1 MRVGQ
6 HFSFIVGF
14 VGIFLLSSQSFGEV
28 VGENAKSPDD
38 NASMGY
44 GDALVYGLVEGVT
57 EFLPIS
63 STGHLLLA
71 EQWIGERPEHFTI
84 FIQSGAVLAVLAVFR
99 ERVGE
104 LIGNWREK
112 EPQEY
117 LKKLGF
123 SFVLTGMGGLAL
135 KNKGWELANEST
147 PIAWALLIGGA
158 MFIAFE
164 LHYRKTKKKSEEK
177 ISFPSIT
184 WTIAIAF
191 GLAQLIAMIFPG
203 ASRSGITILIGL
215 ILGMHRREAVEF
227 SFLLGVPTLLA
238 AGGYELASALK
249 EDAAAVQAK
258 WQMLLLGTLVSAVTA
273 FLAVKWLLGYLQK
286 NSFMAFGWYRIGI
299 GIAVLV
305 LGERIVGG

>member
-1 MRVGQ
+1 MFTPYSAPMPDWLQVILLGV
-6 HFSFIVGF
+6 IE
-14 VGIFLLSSQSFGEV
+14 GI
-28 VGENAKSPDD
+28 
-38 NASMGY
+38 
-44 GDALVYGLVEGVT
+44 T

-71 EQWIGERPEHFTI
+71 EKWIGERPEHFTI

-99 ERVGE
+99 ERVVE
-104 LIGNWREK
+104 LMEKWREM
-112 EPQEY
+112 ETQDY

-123 SFVLTGMGGLAL
+123 SFVLTGLGGLAL
-135 KNKGWELANEST
+135 KKMGWELPNEST
-147 PIAWALLIGGA
+147 PIAWALLIGGV
-158 MFIAFE
+158 MFVAFE
-164 LHYRKTKKKSEEK
+164 LHHRKKPTKTETKKP
-177 ISFPSIT
+177 IPDIT

-191 GLAQLIAMIFPG
+191 GVAQLIAMVFPG
-203 ASRSGITILIGL
+203 ASRSGTTILIGL

-249 EDAAAVQAK
+249 EDAAAVQAE

-286 NSFMAFGWYRIGI
+286 YSFMAFGWYRIAI
-299 GIAVLV
+299 GIAVLA
-305 LGERIVGG
+305 LGGRIAGG